1 MARFPQTVHPLQP
14 RFAQAV
20 TGVLCLEALLFQT
33 WPAVAVA
40 LGLVVIGLVA
50 PRLSPVTWLFRQ
62 VARPPASLEPAAPVR
77 FSQGMAVAALGAATI
92 CLAAGADLAGWILA
106 GLVAAMA
113 LLSAIGGVCVGCELY
128 RLVLRRKGGE
138 DDLRQALGLD
148 GAGPWLVVLTA
159 PGCVR
164 CEPAARALE
173 QVAAGRPV
181 IRVDLRERPQAAA
194 VPVKSVPAALA
205 VGPDGRLRAA
215 RAGRLDTPDLTH
227 VLAALGAP
235 A

>member
-1 MARFPQTVHPLQP
+1 MPQFPETVHPLQP
-14 RFAQAV
+14 RFAQAI
-20 TGVLCLEALLFQT
+20 TGALCLEALLFQT

-50 PRLSPVTWLFRQ
+50 PRFSPVTWVFRQ

-128 RLVLRRKGGE
+128 RLALRRKGGD
-138 DDLRQALGLD
+138 DDLRTALGLD
-148 GAGPWLVVLTA
+148 GTGPWLVVLTA
-159 PGCVR
+159 PGCAR

-181 IRVDLRERPQAAA
+181 IRVNLRERPEAAA

-205 VGPDGRLRAA
+205 VGSDGRLRAA
-215 RAGRLDTPDLTH
+215 RAGRLDTPDLAH